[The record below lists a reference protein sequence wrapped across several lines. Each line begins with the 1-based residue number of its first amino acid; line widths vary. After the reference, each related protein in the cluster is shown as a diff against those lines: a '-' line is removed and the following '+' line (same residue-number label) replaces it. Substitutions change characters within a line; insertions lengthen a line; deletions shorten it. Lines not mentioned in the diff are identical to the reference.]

1 MSVQENRKRRAIPL
15 DRNRTSGKGL
25 VSHNAIVQGAQG
37 VKAIIEKIRH
47 RAGSVL
53 DLFTF

>member
-1 MSVQENRKRRAIPL
+1 MSVQENRKRRAIPV

-25 VSHNAIVQGAQG
+25 VSPNAIVQGAQG